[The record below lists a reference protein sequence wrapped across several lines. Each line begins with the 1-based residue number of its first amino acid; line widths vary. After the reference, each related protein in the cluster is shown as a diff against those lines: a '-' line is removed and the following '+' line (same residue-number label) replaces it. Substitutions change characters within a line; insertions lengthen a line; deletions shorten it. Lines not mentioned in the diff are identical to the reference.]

1 MTNVSPKYV
10 TKSAIAGLVQK
21 IKLPPPDQFSQDWE
35 YEVSDP
41 SRINEFLYAYKHTQ
55 LNHDEKFALMI
66 IIISSFNDAI
76 VEGKTEEK
84 WNSSINSLLLQDLD
98 IHINTI
104 HYWAM
109 WDEEDSENCYAVT
122 SFMREVARSTAIY
135 GEYIKD

>member
-1 MTNVSPKYV
+1 MYV
-10 TKSAIAGLVQK
+10 VDDTSGLSKV
-21 IKLPPPDQFSQDWE
+21 LMEQD
-35 YEVSDP
+35 
-41 SRINEFLYAYKHTQ
+41 LYAYKHIE
-55 LNHDEKFALMI
+55 LNHEKFALMI
-66 IIISSFNDAI
+66 IIIISSLNDAI
-76 VEGKTEEK
+76 VEGKTEDK